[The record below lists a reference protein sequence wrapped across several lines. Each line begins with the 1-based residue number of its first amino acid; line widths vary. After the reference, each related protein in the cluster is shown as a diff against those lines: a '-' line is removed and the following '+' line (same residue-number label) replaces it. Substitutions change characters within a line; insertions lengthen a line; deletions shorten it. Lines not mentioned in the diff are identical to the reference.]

1 MKLNILGAIVI
12 LFLALSCS
20 ESDDTNNPQPELNG
34 NYTGIFERNGIT
46 SIVQLNLEN
55 GTFSGDSN
63 IDRFPEIC
71 NGNYSVS
78 DNTIAFEN
86 ECVFT
91 ADFDWTLILGDNWNY
106 SLTDEVLMLTKSNGD
121 TYILNK
127 Q

>member
-1 MKLNILGAIVI
+1 MKLRILYILSI
-12 LFLALSCS
+12 LFFSVACTES
-20 ESDDTNNPQPELNG
+20 EDTSNTQPELEG
-34 NYTGIFERNGIT
+34 NYTGTFERNGNT
-46 SIVQLNLEN
+46 SNVELSFEN

-63 IDRFPEIC
+63 TDRFPEIC

-78 DNTIAFEN
+78 DNTIVFEN